1 MAASEAGPAS
11 GARPVP
17 DAARALGGPAQ
28 PNAAR
33 MYDYFLGGSH
43 NFEADR
49 LAVQGLLKVAPDAQ
63 LNARDNRAFLRRVVG
78 YLLDQGVRQF
88 LDLGSGIPTAGNV
101 HEIAHARD
109 RRARVVYV
117 DVEPIAV
124 EISRNLLA
132 TNPCAEVIHADL
144 RDPSIVLPRATLL
157 DLSEPV
163 AVLGISVFHFIPE
176 RDHPVD
182 IIGRYLSPLV
192 AGSYL
197 ALSHVVVD
205 EAPPPESAGGLAV
218 YDRTATPVTLRDSV
232 GVTALFNGHPLV
244 EPGLVPVSHWRA
256 ESDAGQPSAI
266 HGAVA
271 RVS

>member
-1 MAASEAGPAS
+1 MS
-11 GARPVP
+11 VP
-17 DAARALGGPAQ
+17 DAARALGGTEQ

-43 NFEADR
+43 NFAADR
-49 LAVQGLLKVAPDAQ
+49 TAAEGLLSVAPDARD
-63 LNARDNRAFLRRVVG
+63 NARENRAFLRRVVG

-109 RRARVVYV
+109 PGSRVVYV

-124 EISRNLLA
+124 ETSRRLLA
-132 TNPCAEVIHADL
+132 DTPNADVVHADL
-144 RDPSIVLPRATLL
+144 REPDTVWSQATLL
-157 DLSEPV
+157 DPGEPI
-163 AVLGISVFHFIPE
+163 AILAISVLHFIPNSDDPE
-176 RDHPVD
+176 R
-182 IIGRYLSPLV
+182 ILGEYLARSR
-192 AGSYL
+192 YL

-205 EAPPPESAGGLAV
+205 EAPPPESEDGLAV
-218 YDRTATPVTLRDSV
+218 YARTATPVTLRDSAQ
-232 GVTALFNGHPLV
+232 VTAFFHGHPLV

-256 ESDAGQPSAI
+256 DGDVEPSAI

-271 RVS
+271 EV